1 MMQTLR
7 NLLRMI
13 KFPHTVFALPFA
25 LMGALLAEKR
35 IPPVDKLLWIL
46 LAMAGARTAA
56 MTLNRIVDRD
66 LDAANPRTAER
77 EIPQGIITTRQA
89 MVMLAASVI
98 LFEWAAFSLNRLC
111 LILSPV
117 ALFIILGYSFTKR
130 FTRYSHMVLGLSLGI
145 APAGAWIA
153 VRGSVD
159 LPVILLSL
167 AVLFWA
173 AGFDILYAIQDVDFD
188 RKAGLHSIPR
198 FLGVR
203 TSLLLARVFHA
214 FTFMILLIITFL
226 VGLGVYY
233 LIGVLTVGGLLF
245 YEHSLVSE
253 KDLSRLNVAFF
264 NMNGYI
270 SVTIFAFTL
279 LDILL

>member
-1 MMQTLR
+1 MNTLR
-7 NLLRMI
+7 NLLNMI

-25 LMGALLAEKR
+25 LMGAVLAGKR
-35 IPPVDKLLWIL
+35 IPDPDQLLWIL
-46 LAMAGARTAA
+46 LAMVSARTAA

-66 LDAANPRTAER
+66 LDAVNPRTAQR
-77 EIPQGIITTRQA
+77 EIPKGIVTTGQA
-89 MVMLAASVI
+89 AAMLAVSVI

-130 FTRYSHMVLGLSLGI
+130 FTRYSHLVLGLSLSM
-145 APAGAWIA
+145 APLGAWIA

-159 LPVILLSL
+159 LRIIILSL
-167 AVLFWA
+167 AVLFWV
-173 AGFDILYAIQDVDFD
+173 AGFDILYAIQDMDFD
-188 RKAGLHSIPR
+188 RQAGLYSIPR
-198 FLGVR
+198 FFGVR
-203 TSLLLARVFHA
+203 TSLLIARIFHSL
-214 FTFMILLIITFL
+214 TFMILLLISFL
-226 VGLGVYY
+226 LGLGVYY

-253 KDLSRLNVAFF
+253 HDLSRLNMAFF

-279 LDILL
+279 LDILM

>member
-1 MMQTLR
+1 MMNTLR
-7 NLLRMI
+7 NLLNMI

-25 LMGALLAEKR
+25 LMGAVLAGKR
-35 IPPVDKLLWIL
+35 IPDPDQLLWIL
-46 LAMAGARTAA
+46 LAMVSARTAA

-66 LDAANPRTAER
+66 LDAVNPRTAQR
-77 EIPQGIITTRQA
+77 EIPKGIVTTGQA
-89 MVMLAASVI
+89 AAMLAVSVI

-130 FTRYSHMVLGLSLGI
+130 FTRYSHLVLGLSLSM
-145 APAGAWIA
+145 APLGAWIA

-159 LPVILLSL
+159 LRIIILSL
-167 AVLFWA
+167 AVLFWV
-173 AGFDILYAIQDVDFD
+173 AGFDILYAIQDMDFD
-188 RKAGLHSIPR
+188 RQAGLYSIPR
-198 FLGVR
+198 FFGVR
-203 TSLLLARVFHA
+203 TSLLIARIFHSL
-214 FTFMILLIITFL
+214 TFMILLLISFL
-226 VGLGVYY
+226 LGLGVYY

-253 KDLSRLNVAFF
+253 HDLSRLNMAFF

-279 LDILL
+279 LDILM